1 MGPAVAHIEA
11 NGGEVRLNSRL
22 QEIELDADG
31 NVSGYILSGGERV
44 EADLYVSAMSVDVLK
59 NLLPQPWKQ
68 MQFFSKMDALKG
80 VPVMNHLLFSRSP
93 TLSVYADMSTT
104 CAEYYNE
111 DKSMLELVFA
121 PAEKWLKNSDEEII
135 AETMKELERLFP
147 AEIKADGSLAKL
159 EKFKIVRTPQSVYK
173 TLPNLE
179 PCRPTQKT
187 PIKNFFLAGD
197 FTKQRYLAMEGA
209 VLSG

>member
-1 MGPAVAHIEA
+1 MAPRSASASPPWLTSRPT
-11 NGGEVRLNSRL
+11 GGRCLNSRL

-31 NVSGYILSGGERV
+31 NVSGYILSGWERV
-44 EADLYVSAMSVDVLK
+44 EADLYVSAMPVDVLK

-111 DKSMLELVFA
+111 DKSML
-121 PAEKWLKNSDEEII
+121 
-135 AETMKELERLFP
+135 
-147 AEIKADGSLAKL
+147 
-159 EKFKIVRTPQSVYK
+159 
-173 TLPNLE
+173 
-179 PCRPTQKT
+179 
-187 PIKNFFLAGD
+187 
-197 FTKQRYLAMEGA
+197 
-209 VLSG
+209 